1 MTFNLGVPG
10 SNPGGLIKRKSP
22 YFASYEVRGFLYT
35 LKSET
40 PRLFWNSEKR
50 YHRAYIHQ
58 DIPGKYVNN
67 S

>member
-22 YFASYEVRGFLYT
+22 YLKCFEVRGFLYV

-40 PRLFWNSEKR
+40 PKLFIYPEK
-50 YHRAYIHQ
+50 Y
-58 DIPGKYVNN
+58 
-67 S
+67 